1 VNPLLKVTNL
11 HVWFDTPSGVVRA
24 NNGVNLEVR
33 EGESLGIMGESGCGK
48 TVLFL
53 SLLQLQQ
60 PGRITDG
67 SVLLDGRELTT
78 LPARE
83 MERIRGREIALVPQN
98 QATALNP
105 AFTVRQQLLE
115 ALMVRRSREVQAAGA
130 AGRGDPAT
138 DAREIA
144 ASFESLGFEA
154 GTMLNRLLRSY
165 PHQLSGGMRQRVLIA
180 MALLMKPRLLI
191 ADEPTTALDRAVK
204 EQAVAV
210 LGRLRGSLTM
220 LVISHDVEAI
230 AGTCDRVAVM
240 YGGRVIESGP
250 CDAVLEQPLHPYSRL
265 LLAAQRRTR
274 GEPLDAVSAETLNL
288 IDFPPGCAFHP
299 VCPEAAPECNH
310 IPPPEHILG
319 GRRMVA
325 CHRRAEEA
333 SRC

>member
-1 VNPLLKVTNL
+1 MKPLLKVTNL
-11 HVWFDTPSGVVRA
+11 HVWFDTPSGIVQA

-60 PGRITDG
+60 PGRITGG
-67 SVLLDGRELTT
+67 SVLLDGRELTG
-78 LPARE
+78 LHARE

-105 AFTVRQQLLE
+105 AFTVRQQLIE
-115 ALMVRRSREVQAAGA
+115 ALVVRRSGRARATEAA
-130 AGRGDPAT
+130 RQGDLAT
-138 DAREIA
+138 DAGEIA

-154 GTMLNRLLRSY
+154 GPVLDRLLRSY

-204 EQAVAV
+204 EQAVAA
-210 LGRLRGSLTM
+210 LRKLRGSLTM

-250 CDAVLEQPLHPYSRL
+250 CDVVLSQPLHPYSRL

-274 GEPLDAVSAETLNL
+274 GEPLDTVSAETLDL
-288 IDFPPGCAFHP
+288 INFPPGCAFQP
-299 VCPEAAPECNH
+299 VCPEATPECAR
-310 IPPPEHILG
+310 IAPPEHLLG
-319 GRRMVA
+319 GSRMVA
-325 CHRRAEEA
+325 CHRCAEEA
-333 SRC
+333 GRC